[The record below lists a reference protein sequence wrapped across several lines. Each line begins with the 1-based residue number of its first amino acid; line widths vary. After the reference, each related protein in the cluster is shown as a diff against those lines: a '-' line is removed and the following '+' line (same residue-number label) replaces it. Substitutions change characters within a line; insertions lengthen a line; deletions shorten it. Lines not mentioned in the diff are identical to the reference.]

1 MQHTSAAQGRAICN
15 RPGVCK
21 PPLPVLTLLC
31 VFGSVMLVRAGDSSE
46 QSADKSRY
54 NLFNPTPFSLLR
66 ELSTDRPDKTESP
79 YTVDAGHFQVEADLL
94 SYTRDGDGELESFAI
109 APTNFKVG
117 LRNNMDLQI
126 IVETYNIQRTPDRE
140 ARTRQEI
147 SGFGDVTV
155 RWKTNFWGNDG
166 GKTAFGVM
174 PFVKLPTNQ
183 HGLGNDAVEGG
194 IIFPLAIALPG
205 DFNLGAMTETDFVQN
220 EESSNYHAEFINS
233 ITLGHSIVG
242 ELSGYVEFF
251 SSVSTERDA
260 EWVGTFD
267 FGFTYKLTP
276 NLQLDTGLNVGL
288 TGTADDLNPFVG
300 LSIRF

>member
-1 MQHTSAAQGRAICN
+1 M
-15 RPGVCK
+15 
-21 PPLPVLTLLC
+21 
-31 VFGSVMLVRAGDSSE
+31 
-46 QSADKSRY
+46 
-54 NLFNPTPFSLLR
+54 
-66 ELSTDRPDKTESP
+66 
-79 YTVDAGHFQVEADLL
+79 
-94 SYTRDGDGELESFAI
+94 
-109 APTNFKVG
+109 
-117 LRNNMDLQI
+117 
-126 IVETYNIQRTPDRE
+126 
-140 ARTRQEI
+140 
-147 SGFGDVTV
+147 TV

-183 HGLGNDAVEGG
+183 HGLSNNAVEGG

-220 EESSNYHAEFINS
+220 EESSDYHAEFIDS

-260 EWVGTFD
+260 EWVSTFD
-267 FGFTYKLTP
+267 FGFTYKLPPTV
-276 NLQLDTGLNVGL
+276 QLDTGLNVRL